1 MKLTIDR
8 EELLRGL
15 GRIQAIVERRGTLPI
30 LANTLLRA
38 EGEGLTL
45 AATDLEVGVVSTHP
59 AQVATPGTATL
70 GAKKLYEIV
79 RELGQSEVL
88 LELEEGSRVKLE
100 SGGARFSLL
109 SIAPEEYPT
118 LPSPEGVT
126 FVELESSL
134 LAQMIDCTLYAT
146 STDET
151 RYNLN
156 GVFMELD
163 DEGRIVFVAT
173 NGHRLAKVEKTP
185 PRPVAFLEKGIIV
198 PRKGVNE
205 IRKLCEETENS
216 VEIGLGDGFLLVR
229 HPGQLL
235 SSRLID
241 GEFPNYRQVIPEGH
255 QIRVVV
261 ERERLV
267 HAVRRI
273 ALVAH
278 ERSGGF
284 RLALDDGQLELHAQ
298 NPDLGEA
305 RECIPIEYQGD
316 RFETGFN
323 ARYLQD
329 ALAAIT
335 SKELVLELR
344 DELTPA
350 QIRPADSPDQL
361 AVIMPMRL

>member
-8 EELLRGL
+8 EKLLRGL
-15 GRIQAIVERRGTLPI
+15 GRIQGIVERRGTLPI
-30 LANTLLRA
+30 LANTLIEA
-38 EGEGLTL
+38 KSDGLTL
-45 AATDLEVGVVSTHP
+45 AATDLEVGVISTHQ
-59 AQVATPGTATL
+59 AQVKTPGSATL
-70 GAKKLYEIV
+70 GAKKLYEIT
-79 RELGQSEVL
+79 RELGDPEVS
-88 LELEEGSRVKLE
+88 LELEDASRVRIQC
-100 SGGARFSLL
+100 GGARFSLL
-109 SIAPEEYPT
+109 AIPPEEYPS
-118 LPSPEGVT
+118 LPSPDGVS
-126 FVELESSL
+126 FVELEASL
-134 LAQMIDCTLYAT
+134 LASMIDSTLYAT

-156 GVFMELD
+156 GVYMELD
-163 DEGRIVFVAT
+163 GDGRVVFVAT
-173 NGHRLAKVEKTP
+173 NGHRLAKIDKAP

-205 IRKLCEETENS
+205 IRKLCDETEDS
-216 VEIGLGDGFLLVR
+216 VEMGLGEGFLLVR
-229 HPGQLL
+229 KPGQLL
-235 SSRLID
+235 SCRLID
-241 GEFPNYRQVIPEGH
+241 GEFPDYRQVIPKGH

-261 ERERLV
+261 ERDRLI

-305 RECIPIEYQGD
+305 TERLPVEYQGD

-323 ARYLQD
+323 ARYLLE
-329 ALAAIT
+329 AVSATA
-335 SKELVLELR
+335 SKEIVLELR

-350 QIRPADSPDQL
+350 QIRPVDSPDQVG
-361 AVIMPMRL
+361 VIMPMRL

>member
-30 LANTLLRA
+30 LANTLIRA
-38 EGEGLTL
+38 DADGLTL
-45 AATDLEVGVVSTHP
+45 AATDLEVGIVSSH
-59 AQVATPGTATL
+59 TAHVDEKGAVTL

-79 RELGQSEVL
+79 RELGDDEVSFAI
-88 LELEEGSRVKLE
+88 EDGSRVRIE
-100 SGGARFSLL
+100 CGQARFSLL
-109 SIAPEEYPT
+109 SISPEEYPT
-118 LPSPEGVT
+118 LPGADGVT
-126 FVELESSL
+126 FVEIEASL
-134 LAQMIDCTLYAT
+134 LGEMIDCTLYAT

-163 DEGRIVFVAT
+163 GDGRLICVAT
-173 NGHRLAKVEKTP
+173 NGHRLAKVAKAP
-185 PRPVAFLEKGIIV
+185 PKPVAFLEKGIIV
-198 PRKGVNE
+198 PRKGVSE
-205 IRKLCEETENS
+205 IKKLCEETEDA
-216 VEIGLGDGFLLVR
+216 VEMGLGDGFLLVR
-229 HPGQLL
+229 RPGQLL
-235 SSRLID
+235 SCRLID
-241 GEFPNYRQVIPEGH
+241 GEFPDYHQVIPEGH
-255 QIRVVV
+255 QIRVLV
-261 ERERLV
+261 ERERLL

-278 ERSGGF
+278 ERAGGF
-284 RLALDDGQLELHAQ
+284 RLALEDNQMELHAQ

-305 RECIPIEYQGD
+305 RELIPVDYQGE

-323 ARYLQD
+323 ARYLLD
-329 ALAAIT
+329 AIGAT
-335 SKELVLELR
+335 VSKELVLELR

-350 QIRPADSPDQL
+350 QIRPADDPDTL

>member
-30 LANTLLRA
+30 LANALIRADADGVTLS
-38 EGEGLTL
+38 
-45 AATDLEVGVVSTHP
+45 ATDLEVGVLTSHP
-59 AQVATPGTATL
+59 AEVANKGAVTL

-79 RELGQSEVL
+79 RELGDHPVQIAVEA
-88 LELEEGSRVKLE
+88 GSRVRIE
-100 SGGARFSLL
+100 SGQARFSLL
-109 SIAPEEYPT
+109 SISPEEYPT
-118 LPSPEGVT
+118 LPGAEGVT
-126 FVELESSL
+126 FVELEASL
-134 LAQMIDCTLYAT
+134 LASMIDSTLYAT

-163 DEGRIVFVAT
+163 SEGRLVFVAT
-173 NGHRLAKVEKTP
+173 NGHRLAKIEKAP
-185 PRPVAFLEKGIIV
+185 PRPVAFLQKGIIV

-205 IRKLCEETENS
+205 IRKLCEETEDS
-216 VEIGLGDGFLLVR
+216 VEMGLGDGFLLVR
-229 HPGQLL
+229 RPGQLL
-235 SSRLID
+235 SCRLID
-241 GEFPNYRQVIPEGH
+241 GEFPDYHQVIPEGH
-255 QIRVVV
+255 QIRVLV
-261 ERERLV
+261 ERERLI

-273 ALVAH
+273 SLVAH

-284 RLALDDGQLELHAQ
+284 RLALDDGQMELHAQ

-305 RECIPIEYQGD
+305 TERIPIEYQGD

-323 ARYLQD
+323 ARYMLD
-329 ALAAIT
+329 ALAATT
-335 SKELVLELR
+335 SKELVLDLR

-350 QIRPADSPDQL
+350 QIRPADSSDQVS
-361 AVIMPMRL
+361 VIMPMRL